1 MESLT
6 ELKKK
11 YNITLERDKKAEEY
25 LKLHEPEECLSK
37 KFKGKSAVDGFNEI
51 AVELSK
57 SRLEI
62 ETLLYR
68 NMTDDEIWNGFKV

>member
-1 MESLT
+1 MQNLI

-11 YNITLERDKKAEEY
+11 YNIALERDKKAEEY
-25 LKLHEPEECLSK
+25 LKLHTPEESLNK